1 MKIQGWKS
9 SRPHNKNS
17 CFSVG
22 EETGGGKSFV
32 THPSHIVH
40 KQILPQKRGQKTK
53 STPPGVLLYSSFIRG
68 ENAPKGAGVVPALK
82 AGVAGAVRVRILQG
96 AKLTEHS
103 KAGGGTVLGGFH
115 AFTVAGTD
123 IFGPNRCHHLLEQ
136 FPRGAGIACVQQGA
150 QTVPHLKRHPGG
162 IGNGIHHISAAE
174 TGRTVHSEAVIPA
187 EADGILIGTGAETG
201 ITDALLQYR
210 TVLSAESVVLS
221 NQPTL

>member
-1 MKIQGWKS
+1 M
-9 SRPHNKNS
+9 
-17 CFSVG
+17 
-22 EETGGGKSFV
+22 
-32 THPSHIVH
+32 
-40 KQILPQKRGQKTK
+40 
-53 STPPGVLLYSSFIRG
+53 LLYSSFIRG
-68 ENAPKGAGVVPALK
+68 ENAPKGAGIVPALK
-82 AGVAGAVRVRILQG
+82 AGVAGAVRVRIL
-96 AKLTEHS
+96 
-103 KAGGGTVLGGFH
+103 
-115 AFTVAGTD
+115 
-123 IFGPNRCHHLLEQ
+123 
-136 FPRGAGIACVQQGA
+136 QGA